1 VAAHEQANGEQR
13 WDGTDMKSL
22 SEGRIFYCCSA
33 SLCRQQLRTRDDLCC
48 HMTELIRSATFDRWL
63 SGLRDLRA
71 VARITARLDRLAAY
85 LEAVM
90 EEGGDDPAYI
100 AREVGM
106 SRVGLNK
113 ALSGEGN
120 PTLSTVLK
128 VAKALGL
135 KLSIQPAA

>member
-1 VAAHEQANGEQR
+1 
-13 WDGTDMKSL
+13 
-22 SEGRIFYCCSA
+22 
-33 SLCRQQLRTRDDLCC
+33 
-48 HMTELIRSATFDRWL
+48 MTEEQFARYDSADYLKTEED
-63 SGLRDLRA
+63 
-71 VARITARLDRLAAY
+71 VAAY

-90 EEGGDDPAYI
+90 EEGGDDPAYV
-100 AREVGM
+100 ARALGVVARARNMTALAQEVGM

-135 KLSIQPAA
+135 KVSIQPAT